1 MRGFFA
7 DEREAQD
14 TVETLNVDLGERSYP
29 IFIGPGLLKET
40 DRLRSHLGQGQAV
53 IISNDTVAPLYLDQ
67 VKQTL
72 GDSYGWEIILPDGE
86 TYKTLGTVSQ
96 IYDRLLRAKADRQTT
111 LVALGGGVIGDITG
125 FAAATYQRG
134 INFIQIPTTLLAQVD
149 SSVGGKTGV
158 NHPLGKNMIGAFYQ
172 PRCVLIDTEVLLTLP
187 EREIKAGLAE
197 VIKYGLINQ
206 PDFLSWLTNNAADIL
221 ALDNAKLTETIRICC
236 QAKADIVAADEREV
250 GLRALLN
257 LGHTFGHAIET
268 ASGYGNLLH
277 GETIA
282 MGMVMAAD
290 LSRRLDLLSA
300 EQAAKVRDILEND
313 FSMPVIPPAQISTE
327 TYLELMSSD
336 KKAEQGRIR
345 FILLEAP
352 GRAVLTG
359 EVPPDVLKETL
370 TAGDGLCR

>member
-1 MRGFFA
+1 MINLLSGRNNIVLATVGALSSMKKSHTTEERGLVVYLCASIKQQVERTARDRHRPLPQNGNPEQIIKDLMVEREPLYLEVADFVVDTNRRNPKSVSNEIIKQIKTPAISRFMTVKLSARVFA

-86 TYKTLGTVSQ
+86 THKTLGTVSQ

-158 NHPLGKNMIGAFYQ
+158 NHPLGKNMIGAF
-172 PRCVLIDTEVLLTLP
+172 
-187 EREIKAGLAE
+187 
-197 VIKYGLINQ
+197 IN
-206 PDFLSWLTNNAADIL
+206 
-221 ALDNAKLTETIRICC
+221 
-236 QAKADIVAADEREV
+236 
-250 GLRALLN
+250 
-257 LGHTFGHAIET
+257 
-268 ASGYGNLLH
+268 
-277 GETIA
+277 
-282 MGMVMAAD
+282 
-290 LSRRLDLLSA
+290 
-300 EQAAKVRDILEND
+300 
-313 FSMPVIPPAQISTE
+313 
-327 TYLELMSSD
+327 
-336 KKAEQGRIR
+336 
-345 FILLEAP
+345 
-352 GRAVLTG
+352 
-359 EVPPDVLKETL
+359 PDVS
-370 TAGDGLCR
+370 